1 MQSPGTAPHLLIVDD
16 EATLRGLM
24 AERLAERG
32 FEVVQADS
40 GERALELLEQFAFD
54 IVITDLRLPGI
65 DGSRVIEAARDRYP
79 SIVAIVITG
88 FGTVKD
94 AVDAIKRGASDFV
107 AKPFQ
112 FDELL
117 HVLQNA
123 LEQRRLRSENAY
135 LRSQLEERYQFG
147 GILGRSRPMQ
157 KLFHLLE
164 TVARSNSTILITG
177 ETGTGKEVVA
187 RAIHHNSARR
197 THRFVA
203 LNCSAIPETLLE
215 AELFGHVRGAF
226 TGAVGARQGRFEQAH
241 KGTLFLDEVGTM
253 SSALQTKLLRALQE
267 REFERVGDSQTIKVD
282 VRVIAA
288 TNSDLARMVAEGTFR
303 EDLYYRLHVIPVQL
317 PPLRDR
323 RDDIPVLVQHFLE
336 KFSPTSQMQVS
347 QDAMRALMAY
357 PWPGNVRQ
365 LENAVERAV
374 ALSAGRQQIELS
386 DLPVEVHVAP
396 SSTQAPFVELPE
408 EGLDLP
414 GYLAA
419 IERDLIQRSLDR
431 TGGNRNRAAELLH
444 IKRTTLVEKLKT
456 IRTAIANATSIFV
469 LDDPRRRTADLIPRR
484 RARRPAADLSPVA
497 GTPSRCGDEV
507 VPAREALGVAG
518 GGPRARFKRPRC
530 TPRTRLATRGRTS
543 GSARAVQESQAG
555 TQSEGR
561 QQRFARKN
569 AGPGP

>member
-1 MQSPGTAPHLLIVDD
+1 
-16 EATLRGLM
+16 
-24 AERLAERG
+24 
-32 FEVVQADS
+32 
-40 GERALELLEQFAFD
+40 
-54 IVITDLRLPGI
+54 
-65 DGSRVIEAARDRYP
+65 
-79 SIVAIVITG
+79 
-88 FGTVKD
+88 
-94 AVDAIKRGASDFV
+94 
-107 AKPFQ
+107 
-112 FDELL
+112 
-117 HVLQNA
+117 
-123 LEQRRLRSENAY
+123 
-135 LRSQLEERYQFG
+135 
-147 GILGRSRPMQ
+147 MQ

-288 TNSDLARMVAEGTFR
+288 TNSDLARMVAEGSFR

-347 QDAMRALMAY
+347 QDSMRALMAY

-374 ALSAGRQQIELS
+374 ALSAGRQQIDPS
-386 DLPVEVHVAP
+386 DLPSEVHLVP
-396 SSTQAPFVELPE
+396 SSAQTPFVDLPE
-408 EGLDLP
+408 TGLDMP
-414 GYLAA
+414 AYLAA

-444 IKRTTLVEKLKT
+444 IKRTTLVEKLK
-456 IRTAIANATSIFV
+456 
-469 LDDPRRRTADLIPRR
+469 
-484 RARRPAADLSPVA
+484 
-497 GTPSRCGDEV
+497 
-507 VPAREALGVAG
+507 
-518 GGPRARFKRPRC
+518 RF
-530 TPRTRLATRGRTS
+530 G
-543 GSARAVQESQAG
+543 Q
-555 TQSEGR
+555 
-561 QQRFARKN
+561 
-569 AGPGP
+569 